1 MYGRRAK
8 RLLYVKNCDR
18 IADMSREMK
27 LITDKQIDRTCAV
40 FTEMFEDYPLYT
52 EIFGREDGWRKRI
65 YYLFK
70 VEVTRGKRYTYAN
83 EDFTAI
89 CSIMRPDDK
98 GKEKSMTSLFANPF
112 FSIPFFRAVGRKQAK
127 IALEYANM
135 TEEIAKKYYNPET
148 DCYIKNIG
156 VAKASRGKG
165 LLHAMID
172 EICEDMP
179 VCLETHDETNVAI
192 YQKLGFIL
200 LETVDFHG
208 VNHYFMKRPAKQAES
223 EI

>member
-1 MYGRRAK
+1 
-8 RLLYVKNCDR
+8 
-18 IADMSREMK
+18 MSDQMK
-27 LITDKQIDRTCAV
+27 LIKNNDINRACAV
-40 FTEMFEDYPLYT
+40 FAEMFEDYPLYSTLLGT
-52 EIFGREDGWRKRI
+52 EGDLKKKI

-70 VEVTRGKRYTYAN
+70 VEVSLGKRYTYAN

-89 CSIMRPDDK
+89 CSIIRPDDK
-98 GKEKSMTSLFANPF
+98 GKERSLASLFVNPF
-112 FSIPFFRAVGRKQAK
+112 FAIPFLKAVSRKEAK
-127 IALEYANM
+127 IAMEYASFA
-135 TEEIAKKYYNPET
+135 EQVSEPFYNPET

-156 VAKASRGKG
+156 VAKASRGRG
-165 LLHAMID
+165 LLHTMLD

-179 VCLETHDETNVAI
+179 ICLETHDETNVAI

-208 VNHYFMKRPAKQAES
+208 VNHYFMKRPTKTEDT

>member
-1 MYGRRAK
+1 
-8 RLLYVKNCDR
+8 
-18 IADMSREMK
+18 MSDQMK
-27 LITDKQIDRTCAV
+27 LINNNDINRACAV
-40 FTEMFEDYPLYT
+40 FAEMFEDYPLYSTLLGT
-52 EIFGREDGWRKRI
+52 EGDLRKKI

-70 VEVTRGKRYTYAN
+70 VEVSLGKRYTYAN

-89 CSIMRPDDK
+89 CSIIRPDDK
-98 GKEKSMTSLFANPF
+98 GKERSLASLFVNPF
-112 FSIPFFRAVGRKQAK
+112 FAISFFKAVSRKEAK
-127 IALEYANM
+127 IAMEYVSVA
-135 TEEIAKKYYNPET
+135 EQVSEPFYNPET

-156 VAKASRGKG
+156 VAKASRGRG
-165 LLHAMID
+165 LLRAMLD

-179 VCLETHDETNVAI
+179 ICLETHDETNVAI

-208 VNHYFMKRPAKQAES
+208 VNHYFMKRPTKTEDT

>member
-1 MYGRRAK
+1 MI
-8 RLLYVKNCDR
+8 NQ
-18 IADMSREMK
+18 MK
-27 LITDKQIDRTCAV
+27 LIENNDINRACAV
-40 FTEMFEDYPLYT
+40 FAEMFEDYPLYSTLLGT
-52 EIFGREDGWRKRI
+52 EGDLKKKI

-70 VEVTRGKRYTYAN
+70 VEVSLGKRYTYAN

-89 CSIMRPDDK
+89 CSIIRPDDK
-98 GKEKSMTSLFANPF
+98 GKERSLASLFVNPF
-112 FSIPFFRAVGRKQAK
+112 FAIPFFKVVSRKEAK
-127 IALEYANM
+127 IAMEYVSFA
-135 TEEIAKKYYNPET
+135 EQVSEPFYNPET

-156 VAKASRGKG
+156 VAKASRGRG
-165 LLHAMID
+165 LLHTMLD

-179 VCLETHDETNVAI
+179 ICLETHDETNVAI

-208 VNHYFMKRPAKQAES
+208 VNHYFMKRPTKTEDT